1 MEQARK
7 KTMIPGFF
15 ALKQHGKKF
24 TMVTAYDYA
33 FATKVNKTDIEMI
46 LVGDSAAMV
55 MLGYPSTVPIDLD
68 TMIILAKAVVKGAPD
83 TFIVGD
89 MPFLSYEVS
98 KEKAIENAGRL
109 MKEAEVDCI
118 KLEGGKRIADTVAAI
133 VKAGIP
139 VMGHIGLTP
148 QSSSQLGGFRVQ
160 GKDLMAAEKILA
172 DALSLEEAGAFSIV
186 LEGIP
191 NPVAQIITERVDI
204 PTIGIGAGPFCDGQV
219 LVIHD
224 LLGLFERFV
233 PKFVKQY
240 AQIGQD
246 IVKALSQFDKEVKTG
261 LFPDKDHSY
270 HLKEEMEK
278 EIIKYLNN
286 KFD

>member
-1 MEQARK
+1 MEKSKK
-7 KTMIPGFF
+7 KTMIPEF
-15 ALKQHGKKF
+15 LSMKQDGKKF

-33 FATKVNKTDIEMI
+33 LATQVNKTDIEMI

-55 MLGYPSTVPIDLD
+55 MLGYQSTVPIDLD
-68 TMIILAKAVVKGAPD
+68 TLLILAKAVVKGAPN

-98 KEKAIENAGRL
+98 KEKAIENAGRF
-109 MKEAEVDCI
+109 MKEAEVDCV
-118 KLEGGKRIADTVAAI
+118 KLEGGKRMADTVAAM

-160 GKDLMAAEKILA
+160 GKDLIAAERLLE
-172 DALSLEEAGAFSIV
+172 DALSLEQAGAFSIV

-191 NPVAQIITERVDI
+191 NPVAQIITERLKI
-204 PTIGIGAGPFCDGQV
+204 PTIGIGAGPFCDAQV

-246 IVKALSQFDKEVKTG
+246 IVKALSTFDKEVKIG
-261 LFPDKDHSY
+261 AFPDEEHSY
-270 HLKEEMEK
+270 HLKAEQEK
-278 EIIKYLNN
+278 EIIKHL
-286 KFD
+286 KDLP

>member
-1 MEQARK
+1 MEQTKK

-15 ALKQHGKKF
+15 TMKQEGKKF

-33 FATKVNKTDIEMI
+33 LATQVDKTDIEMI

-55 MLGYPSTVPIDLD
+55 MLGYQSTVPIDLD
-68 TMIILAKAVVKGAPD
+68 TLIILAKAVVKGAPN
-83 TFIVGD
+83 TFIIGD

-98 KEKAIENAGRL
+98 KEKAIENAGRF

-118 KLEGGKRIADTVAAI
+118 KLEGGKRMADTVNAI

-148 QSSSQLGGFRVQ
+148 QSSSQLGGFKVQ
-160 GKDLMAAEKILA
+160 GKNIIAAEKLLE
-172 DALSLEEAGAFSIV
+172 DALSLEKAGAFSIV

-191 NPVAQIITERVDI
+191 NPVAQVITERLKI
-204 PTIGIGAGPFCDGQV
+204 PTIGIGAGPFCDAQV

-224 LLGLFERFV
+224 LLGLFERFI

-240 AQIGQD
+240 AKIGQD
-246 IVKALSQFDKEVKTG
+246 IVKALSKFDSEVKTG
-261 LFPDKDHSY
+261 TFPDDEHSY
-270 HLKEEMEK
+270 HVKKEVEV
-278 EIIKYLNN
+278 EIIKHL
-286 KFD
+286 KKLQ

>member
-1 MEQARK
+1 MEKSKK
-7 KTMIPGFF
+7 KTMIPEFL
-15 ALKQHGKKF
+15 ARKQEGKKF

-33 FATKVNKTDIEMI
+33 LATQVNKTDIEMI

-55 MLGYPSTVPIDLD
+55 MLGYQSTVPIDLD
-68 TMIILAKAVVKGAPD
+68 TLLILAKAVVKGAPN

-98 KEKAIENAGRL
+98 KEKAIENAGRF
-109 MKEAEVDCI
+109 MKEAEVDCV
-118 KLEGGKRIADTVAAI
+118 KLEGGKRMADTVAAM

-160 GKDLMAAEKILA
+160 GKDLIAAERLLE
-172 DALSLEEAGAFSIV
+172 DALSLEQAGAFSIV

-191 NPVAQIITERVDI
+191 NPVAQIITERLKI
-204 PTIGIGAGPFCDGQV
+204 PTIGIGAGPFCDAQV

-240 AQIGQD
+240 AHIGQD
-246 IVKALSQFDKEVKTG
+246 IVKALS
-261 LFPDKDHSY
+261 
-270 HLKEEMEK
+270 
-278 EIIKYLNN
+278 
-286 KFD
+286 

>member
-1 MEQARK
+1 MEQKK
-7 KTMIPGFF
+7 KTTIPRF
-15 ALKQHGKKF
+15 LKMKKEGNKF

-33 FATKVNKTDIEMI
+33 LATQVDKTDIEMI

-55 MLGYPSTVPIDLD
+55 MLGYQSTVPISMD
-68 TMIILAKAVVKGAPD
+68 TLVTLATAVVKGAPN

-98 KEKAIENAGRL
+98 KEKAIENAGRF
-109 MKEAEVDCI
+109 MKEAGVDCI
-118 KLEGGKRIADTVAAI
+118 KLEGGKRMADTVASI

-160 GKDLMAAEKILA
+160 GKNLIVAEKLLE
-172 DALSLEEAGAFSIV
+172 DALALEEAGAFCIV
-186 LEGIP
+186 LEAIP
-191 NPVAQIITERVDI
+191 NPVAQVITERLKI
-204 PTIGIGAGPFCDGQV
+204 PTIGIGAGPSCDAQV

-246 IVKALSQFDKEVKTG
+246 IVKALSQFDTEVKTG
-261 LFPDKDHSY
+261 EFPDEEHSY
-270 HLKEEMEK
+270 HIKKEVEQ
-278 EIIKYLNN
+278 EIIDHLK
-286 KFD
+286 KTKK

>member
-1 MEQARK
+1 MEQKKK
-7 KTMIPGFF
+7 KTTILGF
-15 ALKQHGKKF
+15 LKMKKEGNKF

-33 FATKVNKTDIEMI
+33 LATQVDKTDIEMI

-55 MLGYPSTVPIDLD
+55 MLGYEGTLPISMD
-68 TMIILAKAVVKGAPD
+68 TLVTLATAVVKGAPN

-98 KEKAIENAGRL
+98 KEKAIENAGRF
-109 MKEAEVDCI
+109 MKEAGVDCI
-118 KLEGGKRIADTVAAI
+118 KLEGGKRMADTVASI

-160 GKDLMAAEKILA
+160 GKNLIVAEKLVE
-172 DALSLEEAGAFSIV
+172 DALALEEAGAFCIV

-191 NPVAQIITERVDI
+191 NSVAKVITERVKV
-204 PTIGIGAGPFCDGQV
+204 PTIGIGAGSDCDAQV

-224 LLGLFERFV
+224 LLGLFDRFV

-240 AQIGQD
+240 AQIGKD
-246 IVKALSQFDKEVKTG
+246 IVSALTQFDTEVKTG
-261 LFPDKDHSY
+261 KFPDEEHSY
-270 HLKEEMEK
+270 HIKKEVEQ
-278 EIIKYLNN
+278 EIIEHLK
-286 KFD
+286 KMK

>member
-1 MEQARK
+1 MEKSKK
-7 KTMIPGFF
+7 KTMIPEFL
-15 ALKQHGKKF
+15 ARKQEGKKF

-33 FATKVNKTDIEMI
+33 LATQVNKTDIEMI

-55 MLGYPSTVPIDLD
+55 MLGYQSTVPIDLD
-68 TMIILAKAVVKGAPD
+68 TLLILAKAVVKGAPN

-98 KEKAIENAGRL
+98 KEKAIENAGRF
-109 MKEAEVDCI
+109 MKEAEVDCV
-118 KLEGGKRIADTVAAI
+118 KLEGGKRMADTVAAM

-160 GKDLMAAEKILA
+160 GKDLIAAERLLE
-172 DALSLEEAGAFSIV
+172 DALSLEQAGVFSIV

-191 NPVAQIITERVDI
+191 NPVAQIITERLKI
-204 PTIGIGAGPFCDGQV
+204 PTIGIGAGPFCDAQV

-246 IVKALSQFDKEVKTG
+246 IVKALSAFDKEVKTG
-261 LFPDKDHSY
+261 TFPDEEHSY
-270 HLKEEMEK
+270 HIKAEQEK
-278 EIIKYLNN
+278 EIIKHL
-286 KFD
+286 KDLP

>member
-1 MEQARK
+1 MEKSKK
-7 KTMIPGFF
+7 KTMIPEFL
-15 ALKQHGKKF
+15 ARKQEGKKF

-33 FATKVNKTDIEMI
+33 LATQVNKTDIEMI

-55 MLGYPSTVPIDLD
+55 MLGYQSTVPIDLD
-68 TMIILAKAVVKGAPD
+68 TLLILAKAVVKGAPN

-98 KEKAIENAGRL
+98 KEKAIENAGRF
-109 MKEAEVDCI
+109 MKEAEVDCV
-118 KLEGGKRIADTVAAI
+118 KLEGGKRMTDTVAAMI
-133 VKAGIP
+133 KAGIP

-160 GKDLMAAEKILA
+160 GKDLSAAERLLE
-172 DALSLEEAGAFSIV
+172 DALSLEQAGAFSIV

-191 NPVAQIITERVDI
+191 NPVAQIITERLKI
-204 PTIGIGAGPFCDGQV
+204 PTIGIGAGPFCDAQV

-246 IVKALSQFDKEVKTG
+246 IVKALSAFDKEVKTG
-261 LFPDKDHSY
+261 AFPDEEHSY
-270 HLKEEMEK
+270 HLKAEQEK
-278 EIIKYLNN
+278 EIIKHL
-286 KFD
+286 KDLP

>member
-1 MEQARK
+1 MEKSKK
-7 KTMIPGFF
+7 KTMIPEFL
-15 ALKQHGKKF
+15 AMKQEGKKF

-33 FATKVNKTDIEMI
+33 LATQVNKTDIEMI

-55 MLGYPSTVPIDLD
+55 MLGYQSTVPIDLD
-68 TMIILAKAVVKGAPD
+68 TLLILAKAVVKGAPN

-98 KEKAIENAGRL
+98 KEKAIENAGRF
-109 MKEAEVDCI
+109 MKEAEVDCV
-118 KLEGGKRIADTVAAI
+118 KLEGGKRMADTVAAMA
-133 VKAGIP
+133 KAGIP

-160 GKDLMAAEKILA
+160 GKDLIAAERLLE
-172 DALSLEEAGAFSIV
+172 DALSLEQAGVFSIV

-191 NPVAQIITERVDI
+191 NPVAQIITERLKI
-204 PTIGIGAGPFCDGQV
+204 PTIGIGAGPFCDAQV

-246 IVKALSQFDKEVKTG
+246 IVKALSAFDKEVKTG
-261 LFPDKDHSY
+261 TFPDEEHSY
-270 HLKEEMEK
+270 HIKKEAEQEILDHLKKMK
-278 EIIKYLNN
+278 
-286 KFD
+286 

>member
-1 MEQARK
+1 VEQKK
-7 KTMIPGFF
+7 KTTIPGFH
-15 ALKQHGKKF
+15 KMKKEGKKF

-33 FATKVNKTDIEMI
+33 LATQVDKTDIEMI

-55 MLGYPSTVPIDLD
+55 MLGYQTTLPISMD
-68 TMIILAKAVVKGAPD
+68 TLVTLATAVVKGAPN

-98 KEKAIENAGRL
+98 KEKAIENAGRF
-109 MKEAEVDCI
+109 MKEAGVDCV
-118 KLEGGKRIADTVAAI
+118 KLEGGKRMADTVASI

-160 GKDLMAAEKILA
+160 GKNLIVAERLLE
-172 DALSLEEAGAFSIV
+172 DALALEEAGAFCIV
-186 LEGIP
+186 LEAIP
-191 NPVAQIITERVDI
+191 NPVAQLITERLKI
-204 PTIGIGAGPFCDGQV
+204 PTIGIGAGPFCDAQV

-246 IVKALSQFDKEVKTG
+246 IVKALSKFDTEVKTG
-261 LFPDKDHSY
+261 KFPDEEHSY
-270 HLKEEMEK
+270 HIKKEAEQ
-278 EIIKYLNN
+278 EIIEHLK
-286 KFD
+286 KIK

>member
-1 MEQARK
+1 MEETKK
-7 KTMIPGFF
+7 KTMIPEFITM
-15 ALKQHGKKF
+15 KKDGKKF

-33 FATKVNKTDIEMI
+33 LATQVNKTGIEMI

-55 MLGYPSTVPIDLD
+55 MLGYQSTVPIDLD
-68 TMIILAKAVVKGAPD
+68 TMIILAKAVVKGAPN

-109 MKEAEVDCI
+109 MKEADVDCV
-118 KLEGGKRIADTVAAI
+118 KLEGGKRMADTVNAI

-148 QSSSQLGGFRVQ
+148 QSSSQLGGFKVQ
-160 GKDLMAAEKILA
+160 GKNLAAAEKLLE
-172 DALSLEEAGAFSIV
+172 DALTLEEVGAFSIV

-191 NPVAQIITERVDI
+191 NPVAQFITEKLRI
-204 PTIGIGAGPFCDGQV
+204 PTIGIGAGPFCDAQV

-246 IVKALSQFDKEVKTG
+246 IVKALSHFDSEVKTG
-261 LFPDKDHSY
+261 TFPDAEHSY
-270 HLKEEMEK
+270 HLKDEMEK
-278 EIIKYLNN
+278 EIIQHLRKL
-286 KFD
+286 K

>member
-1 MEQARK
+1 MDQNKK
-7 KTMIPGFF
+7 KTTIPEFF
-15 ALKQHGKKF
+15 ALKQKGKTF
-24 TMVTAYDYA
+24 SMVTAYDYA
-33 FATKVNKTDIEMI
+33 IASQVDKTEIEMI

-55 MLGYPSTVPIDLD
+55 MLGYQSTVPISLD
-68 TMIILAKAVVKGAPD
+68 TMIILSKAVVKGAPN

-109 MKEAEVDCI
+109 MKEAEVDSI
-118 KLEGGKRIADTVAAI
+118 KLEGGKKIADTVSAI

-160 GKDLMAAEKILA
+160 GKNIAAAQQLLE
-172 DALSLEEAGAFSIV
+172 DALALEAAGTFSIV

-191 NPVAQIITERVDI
+191 NPVAQVITKRVKI
-204 PTIGIGAGPFCDGQV
+204 PTIGIGAGPFCDAQV

-224 LLGLFERFV
+224 LLGLFERFI

-240 AQIGQD
+240 AQIGQE
-246 IVKALSQFDKEVKTG
+246 IVKALSEFDREVKGG

-270 HLKEEMEK
+270 HLKEDLEK
-278 EIIKYLNN
+278 EIIEY
-286 KFD
+286 FSQED

>member
-1 MEQARK
+1 MEKSKK
-7 KTMIPGFF
+7 KTMIPEFL
-15 ALKQHGKKF
+15 AMKQEGKKF

-33 FATKVNKTDIEMI
+33 LATQVNKTDIEMI

-55 MLGYPSTVPIDLD
+55 MLGYQSTVPIDLD
-68 TMIILAKAVVKGAPD
+68 TLLILAKAVVKGAPN

-98 KEKAIENAGRL
+98 KEKAIENAGRF
-109 MKEAEVDCI
+109 MKEAEVDCV
-118 KLEGGKRIADTVAAI
+118 KLEGGKRMADTVAAM

-160 GKDLMAAEKILA
+160 GKDLVAAERLLE
-172 DALSLEEAGAFSIV
+172 DALSLEQAGAFSIV

-191 NPVAQIITERVDI
+191 NPVAQIITERLKI
-204 PTIGIGAGPFCDGQV
+204 PTIGIGAGPFCDAQV

-246 IVKALSQFDKEVKTG
+246 IVKALSAFDKEVKTG
-261 LFPDKDHSY
+261 AFPDEEHSY
-270 HLKEEMEK
+270 HLKVEQEK
-278 EIIKYLNN
+278 EIIKHL
-286 KFD
+286 KDLP

>member
-1 MEQARK
+1 MEKSKK
-7 KTMIPGFF
+7 KTMIPEFL
-15 ALKQHGKKF
+15 AMKQEGKKF

-33 FATKVNKTDIEMI
+33 LATQVNKTDIEMI

-55 MLGYPSTVPIDLD
+55 MLGYQSTVPIDLD
-68 TMIILAKAVVKGAPD
+68 TLLILAKAVVKGAPN

-98 KEKAIENAGRL
+98 KEKAIENAGRF
-109 MKEAEVDCI
+109 MKEAEVDCV
-118 KLEGGKRIADTVAAI
+118 KLEGGKRMADTVAAM

-160 GKDLMAAEKILA
+160 GKDLIAAERLLE
-172 DALSLEEAGAFSIV
+172 DALSLEQAGAFSIV

-191 NPVAQIITERVDI
+191 NPVAQIITERLKI
-204 PTIGIGAGPFCDGQV
+204 PTIGIGAGPFCDAQV

-246 IVKALSQFDKEVKTG
+246 IVKALSAFDKEVKTG
-261 LFPDKDHSY
+261 AFPDEEHSY
-270 HLKEEMEK
+270 HLKVEQEK
-278 EIIKYLNN
+278 EIIKHL
-286 KFD
+286 KDLP

>member
-1 MEQARK
+1 
-7 KTMIPGFF
+7 MIPEFL
-15 ALKQHGKKF
+15 AMKQEGKKF

-33 FATKVNKTDIEMI
+33 LATQVNKTDIEMI

-55 MLGYPSTVPIDLD
+55 MLGYQSTVPIDLD
-68 TMIILAKAVVKGAPD
+68 TLLILAKAVVKGAPN

-98 KEKAIENAGRL
+98 KEKAIENAGRF
-109 MKEAEVDCI
+109 MKEAEVDCV
-118 KLEGGKRIADTVAAI
+118 KLEGGKRMADTVAAM

-160 GKDLMAAEKILA
+160 GKDLIAAERLLE
-172 DALSLEEAGAFSIV
+172 DALSLEQAGAFSIV

-191 NPVAQIITERVDI
+191 NPVAQVITERLKI
-204 PTIGIGAGPFCDGQV
+204 PTIGIGAGPFCDAQV

-246 IVKALSQFDKEVKTG
+246 IVKALSTFDKEVKTG
-261 LFPDKDHSY
+261 AFPDEEHSY
-270 HLKEEMEK
+270 HLKAEQEK
-278 EIIKYLNN
+278 EIIKHL
-286 KFD
+286 KDLP

>member
-1 MEQARK
+1 MEKSKK
-7 KTMIPGFF
+7 KTMIPEFL
-15 ALKQHGKKF
+15 ARKQEGKKF

-33 FATKVNKTDIEMI
+33 LATQVNKTDIEMI

-55 MLGYPSTVPIDLD
+55 MLGYQSTVPIDLD
-68 TMIILAKAVVKGAPD
+68 TLLILAKAVVKGAPN

-98 KEKAIENAGRL
+98 KEKAIENAGRF
-109 MKEAEVDCI
+109 MKEAEVDCV
-118 KLEGGKRIADTVAAI
+118 KLEGGKRMADTVAAM

-160 GKDLMAAEKILA
+160 GKDLVAAERLLE
-172 DALSLEEAGAFSIV
+172 DALSLEQAGVFSIV

-191 NPVAQIITERVDI
+191 NPVAQIITERLKI
-204 PTIGIGAGPFCDGQV
+204 PTIGIGAGPFCDAQV

-246 IVKALSQFDKEVKTG
+246 IVKALSAFDKEVKTG
-261 LFPDKDHSY
+261 TFPDEEHSY
-270 HLKEEMEK
+270 HIKKEAEQEILDHLKKMK
-278 EIIKYLNN
+278 
-286 KFD
+286 

>member
-1 MEQARK
+1 MEKSKK
-7 KTMIPGFF
+7 KTMIPEFL
-15 ALKQHGKKF
+15 ARKQEGKKF

-33 FATKVNKTDIEMI
+33 LATQVNKTDIEMI

-55 MLGYPSTVPIDLD
+55 MLGYQSTVPIDLD
-68 TMIILAKAVVKGAPD
+68 TLLILAKAVVKGAPN

-98 KEKAIENAGRL
+98 KEKAIENAGRF
-109 MKEAEVDCI
+109 MKEAEVDCV
-118 KLEGGKRIADTVAAI
+118 KLEGGKRMADTVAAM

-160 GKDLMAAEKILA
+160 GKDLIAAERLLE
-172 DALSLEEAGAFSIV
+172 DALSLEQAGVFSIV

-191 NPVAQIITERVDI
+191 NPVAQIITERLKI
-204 PTIGIGAGPFCDGQV
+204 PTIGIGAGPFCDAQV

-246 IVKALSQFDKEVKTG
+246 IVKELSTFDKEVKTG
-261 LFPDKDHSY
+261 AFPDEEHSY
-270 HLKEEMEK
+270 HLKAEQEK
-278 EIIKYLNN
+278 EIIKHL
-286 KFD
+286 KDLP

>member
-1 MEQARK
+1 MEKSKK
-7 KTMIPGFF
+7 KTMIPEFL
-15 ALKQHGKKF
+15 AKKQEGKKF

-33 FATKVNKTDIEMI
+33 LATQVNKTDIEMI

-55 MLGYPSTVPIDLD
+55 MLGYQSTVPIDLD
-68 TMIILAKAVVKGAPD
+68 TLLILAKAVVKGAPN

-98 KEKAIENAGRL
+98 KEKAIENAGRF
-109 MKEAEVDCI
+109 MKEAEVDCV
-118 KLEGGKRIADTVAAI
+118 KLEGGKRMADTVAAM

-160 GKDLMAAEKILA
+160 GKDLIAAERLLE
-172 DALSLEEAGAFSIV
+172 DALSLEQAGVFSIV

-191 NPVAQIITERVDI
+191 NSVAQIITERLKI
-204 PTIGIGAGPFCDGQV
+204 PTIGIGAGPFCDAQV

-246 IVKALSQFDKEVKTG
+246 IVKALSAFDKEVKTG
-261 LFPDKDHSY
+261 AFPDEEHSY
-270 HLKEEMEK
+270 HLKVEQEK
-278 EIIKYLNN
+278 EIIKHL
-286 KFD
+286 KDLP

>member
-1 MEQARK
+1 MEKSKK
-7 KTMIPGFF
+7 KTMIPEFL
-15 ALKQHGKKF
+15 ARKQEGKKF

-33 FATKVNKTDIEMI
+33 LATQVNKTDIEMI

-55 MLGYPSTVPIDLD
+55 MLGYQSTVPIDLD
-68 TMIILAKAVVKGAPD
+68 TLLILAKAVVKGAPN

-98 KEKAIENAGRL
+98 KEKAIENAGRF
-109 MKEAEVDCI
+109 MKEAEVDCV
-118 KLEGGKRIADTVAAI
+118 KLEGGKRMADTVAAM

-160 GKDLMAAEKILA
+160 GKDLVAAERLLE
-172 DALSLEEAGAFSIV
+172 DALSLEQAGVFSIV

-191 NPVAQIITERVDI
+191 NSVAQIITERLKI
-204 PTIGIGAGPFCDGQV
+204 PTIGIGAGPFCDAQV

-240 AQIGQD
+240 AHIGQD
-246 IVKALSQFDKEVKTG
+246 IVKALSAFDKEVKTG
-261 LFPDKDHSY
+261 AFPDEEHSY
-270 HLKEEMEK
+270 HLKVEQEK
-278 EIIKYLNN
+278 EIIKHL
-286 KFD
+286 KDLP

>member
-1 MEQARK
+1 MEKSKK
-7 KTMIPGFF
+7 KTMIPEFL
-15 ALKQHGKKF
+15 AMKQEGKKF

-33 FATKVNKTDIEMI
+33 LATQVNKTDIEMI

-55 MLGYPSTVPIDLD
+55 MLGYQSTVPIDLD
-68 TMIILAKAVVKGAPD
+68 TLLILAKAVVKGAPN

-98 KEKAIENAGRL
+98 KEKAIENAGRF
-109 MKEAEVDCI
+109 MKEAEVDCV
-118 KLEGGKRIADTVAAI
+118 KLEGGKRMADTVAAMA
-133 VKAGIP
+133 KAGIP

-160 GKDLMAAEKILA
+160 GKDLIAAERLLE
-172 DALSLEEAGAFSIV
+172 DALSLEQAGAFSIV

-191 NPVAQIITERVDI
+191 NPVAQVITERLKI
-204 PTIGIGAGPFCDGQV
+204 PTIGIGAGPFCDAQV

-246 IVKALSQFDKEVKTG
+246 IVKALSAFDKEVKTG
-261 LFPDKDHSY
+261 TFPDEEHSY
-270 HLKEEMEK
+270 HIKKEAEQEILDHLKKMK
-278 EIIKYLNN
+278 
-286 KFD
+286 

>member
-1 MEQARK
+1 
-7 KTMIPGFF
+7 
-15 ALKQHGKKF
+15 
-24 TMVTAYDYA
+24 
-33 FATKVNKTDIEMI
+33 
-46 LVGDSAAMV
+46 MV

-68 TMIILAKAVVKGAPD
+68 TMIILAKAVVKGAPE

-98 KEKAIENAGRL
+98 KEKAIANAGRL

-160 GKDLMAAEKILA
+160 GKDWMAAEKILE

-191 NPVAQIITERVDI
+191 NPVAQIITERVNI

-246 IVKALSQFDKEVKTG
+246 IVKALSEFDKEVKTG

-278 EIIKYLNN
+278 EIIQHLKKL
-286 KFD
+286 K

>member
-1 MEQARK
+1 MEKSKK
-7 KTMIPGFF
+7 KTMIPEF
-15 ALKQHGKKF
+15 LSMKQDGKKF

-33 FATKVNKTDIEMI
+33 LATQVNKTDIEMI

-55 MLGYPSTVPIDLD
+55 MLGYQSTVPIDLD
-68 TMIILAKAVVKGAPD
+68 TLLILAKAVVKGAPN

-98 KEKAIENAGRL
+98 KEKAIENAGRF
-109 MKEAEVDCI
+109 MKEAEVDCV
-118 KLEGGKRIADTVAAI
+118 KLEGGKRMADTVAAM

-160 GKDLMAAEKILA
+160 GKDLIAAERLLE
-172 DALSLEEAGAFSIV
+172 DALSLEQAGAFSIV

-191 NPVAQIITERVDI
+191 NPVAQIITERLKI
-204 PTIGIGAGPFCDGQV
+204 PTIGIGAGPFCDAQV

-246 IVKALSQFDKEVKTG
+246 IVKALSTFDKEVKMG
-261 LFPDKDHSY
+261 AFPDEEHSY
-270 HLKEEMEK
+270 HLKAEQEK
-278 EIIKYLNN
+278 EIIKHL
-286 KFD
+286 KDLP

>member
-1 MEQARK
+1 MEQKKK
-7 KTMIPGFF
+7 KTTIPGF
-15 ALKQHGKKF
+15 LKMKKEGNKF

-33 FATKVNKTDIEMI
+33 LATQVDKTDIEMI

-55 MLGYPSTVPIDLD
+55 MLGYGGTLPISMD
-68 TMIILAKAVVKGAPD
+68 TLVTLATAVVKGAPN

-98 KEKAIENAGRL
+98 KEKAIENAGRF
-109 MKEAEVDCI
+109 MKEAGVDCI
-118 KLEGGKRIADTVAAI
+118 KLEGGKRMADTVASI

-160 GKDLMAAEKILA
+160 GKNLIVAEKLVE
-172 DALSLEEAGAFSIV
+172 DALALEEAGAFCIV

-191 NPVAQIITERVDI
+191 NSVAKVITERVKV
-204 PTIGIGAGPFCDGQV
+204 PTIGIGAGSDCDAQV

-224 LLGLFERFV
+224 LLGLFDRFV

-240 AQIGQD
+240 AQIGKD
-246 IVKALSQFDKEVKTG
+246 IVSALTQFDTEVKTG
-261 LFPDKDHSY
+261 KFPDEEHSY
-270 HLKEEMEK
+270 HIKKEVEQ
-278 EIIKYLNN
+278 EIIDHLK
-286 KFD
+286 KMK

>member
-1 MEQARK
+1 MEPVKK
-7 KTMIPGFF
+7 KTMIPDFF
-15 ALKQHGKKF
+15 TMKQDGKKF
-24 TMVTAYDYA
+24 TMVTAYD
-33 FATKVNKTDIEMI
+33 FALATQVDKTDIEMI

-55 MLGYPSTVPIDLD
+55 MLGLQSTIPIDLD
-68 TMIILAKAVVKGAPD
+68 TLIILAKAVVRGAPN

-98 KEKAIENAGRL
+98 KEKAIENAGKF

-118 KLEGGKRIADTVAAI
+118 KLEGGQRMADTVAAI

-148 QSSSQLGGFRVQ
+148 QSSSQLGGFKVQ
-160 GKDLMAAEKILA
+160 GKNLVAAEKLLV
-172 DALSLEEAGAFSIV
+172 DAIALEEAGAFSLV

-191 NPVAQIITERVDI
+191 NPVAQVITERIKI
-204 PTIGIGAGPFCDGQV
+204 PTIGIGAGPFCDAQV

-233 PKFVKQY
+233 PKFVKKY
-240 AQIGQD
+240 AQIGQE
-246 IVKALSQFDKEVKTG
+246 IVKALSDFDREVKAG
-261 LFPDKDHSY
+261 LFPDEEHSY

-278 EIIKYLNN
+278 EIINYLNQI
-286 KFD
+286 K

>member
-1 MEQARK
+1 MEQKKK
-7 KTMIPGFF
+7 KTTIPGFY
-15 ALKQHGKKF
+15 KMKKEDKKF

-33 FATKVNKTDIEMI
+33 LATQVDKTDIEMI

-55 MLGYPSTVPIDLD
+55 MLGYQSTVPISMD
-68 TMIILAKAVVKGAPD
+68 TLVTLATAVVKGAPN

-98 KEKAIENAGRL
+98 KEKAIENAGRF
-109 MKEAEVDCI
+109 MKEAGVDCI
-118 KLEGGKRIADTVAAI
+118 KLEGGKRMADTVASI
-133 VKAGIP
+133 VRAGIP

-160 GKDLMAAEKILA
+160 GKNLRAAEKLVE
-172 DALSLEEAGAFSIV
+172 DALALEEAGAFCIV
-186 LEGIP
+186 LEAIP
-191 NPVAQIITERVDI
+191 NPIAKDITERLKV
-204 PTIGIGAGPFCDGQV
+204 PTIGIGAGSDCDAQV

-240 AQIGQD
+240 AQIGKN
-246 IVKALSQFDKEVKTG
+246 IVSALSQFDTEVKSG
-261 LFPDKDHSY
+261 KFPDEEHSY
-270 HLKEEMEK
+270 HIKKEVEQ
-278 EIIKYLNN
+278 EIIDHLK
-286 KFD
+286 KMK

>member
-1 MEQARK
+1 MEKSKK
-7 KTMIPGFF
+7 KTMIPEFL
-15 ALKQHGKKF
+15 AKKQEGKKF

-33 FATKVNKTDIEMI
+33 LATQVNKTDIEMI

-55 MLGYPSTVPIDLD
+55 MLGYQSTVPIDLD
-68 TMIILAKAVVKGAPD
+68 TLLILAKAVVKGAPN

-98 KEKAIENAGRL
+98 KEKAIENAGRF
-109 MKEAEVDCI
+109 MKEAEVDCV
-118 KLEGGKRIADTVAAI
+118 KLEGGKRMADTVAAM

-160 GKDLMAAEKILA
+160 GKDLVAAERLLE
-172 DALSLEEAGAFSIV
+172 DALSLEQAGVFSIV

-191 NPVAQIITERVDI
+191 NSVAQIITERLKI
-204 PTIGIGAGPFCDGQV
+204 PTIGIGAGPFCDAQV

-240 AQIGQD
+240 AHIGQD
-246 IVKALSQFDKEVKTG
+246 IVKALSAFDKEVKTG
-261 LFPDKDHSY
+261 TFPDEEHSY
-270 HLKEEMEK
+270 HLKVEQEK
-278 EIIKYLNN
+278 EIIKHL
-286 KFD
+286 KDLP

>member
-1 MEQARK
+1 MEQKKK
-7 KTMIPGFF
+7 KTTIPGFY
-15 ALKQHGKKF
+15 KMKKEGNKF

-33 FATKVNKTDIEMI
+33 LATQVDKTDIEMI

-55 MLGYPSTVPIDLD
+55 MLGYQSTVPISMD
-68 TMIILAKAVVKGAPD
+68 TLVTLATAVVKGAPN

-98 KEKAIENAGRL
+98 KEKAIENAGRF
-109 MKEAEVDCI
+109 MKEAGVDCI
-118 KLEGGKRIADTVAAI
+118 KLEGGKRMADTVASI

-148 QSSSQLGGFRVQ
+148 QSSSQLGGFKVQ
-160 GKDLMAAEKILA
+160 GKNLIVAEKLLE
-172 DALSLEEAGAFSIV
+172 DALALEEAGAFCIV
-186 LEGIP
+186 LEAIP
-191 NPVAQIITERVDI
+191 NPVAQVITERLKI
-204 PTIGIGAGPFCDGQV
+204 PTMGIGAGPSCDAQV

-246 IVKALSQFDKEVKTG
+246 IVKALSKFDTEVKTG
-261 LFPDKDHSY
+261 EFPDEEHSY
-270 HLKEEMEK
+270 HIKKEVEQ
-278 EIIKYLNN
+278 EIIEHLK
-286 KFD
+286 KIK

>member
-1 MEQARK
+1 MEKSKK
-7 KTMIPGFF
+7 KTMIPEFL
-15 ALKQHGKKF
+15 ARKQEGKKF

-33 FATKVNKTDIEMI
+33 LATQVNKTDIEMI

-55 MLGYPSTVPIDLD
+55 MLGYQSTVPIDLD
-68 TMIILAKAVVKGAPD
+68 TLLILAKAVVKGAPN

-98 KEKAIENAGRL
+98 KEKAIENAGRF
-109 MKEAEVDCI
+109 MKEAEVDCV
-118 KLEGGKRIADTVAAI
+118 KLEGGKRMADTVAAM

-160 GKDLMAAEKILA
+160 GKDLIAAERLLE
-172 DALSLEEAGAFSIV
+172 DALSLEQAGAFSIV

-191 NPVAQIITERVDI
+191 NPVAQIITERLKI
-204 PTIGIGAGPFCDGQV
+204 PTIGIGAGPFCDAQV

-246 IVKALSQFDKEVKTG
+246 IVKALSTFDKEVKTG
-261 LFPDKDHSY
+261 AFPDEEHSY
-270 HLKEEMEK
+270 HLKAEQEK
-278 EIIKYLNN
+278 EIIKHL
-286 KFD
+286 KDLP

>member
-1 MEQARK
+1 MEQAKK
-7 KTMIPGFF
+7 KTMIPGLF

-33 FATKVNKTDIEMI
+33 FATQVNKTDIEMI

-224 LLGLFERFV
+224 LLGHFERFV

>member
-1 MEQARK
+1 MEKSKK
-7 KTMIPGFF
+7 KTMIPEFL
-15 ALKQHGKKF
+15 AKKQEGKKF

-33 FATKVNKTDIEMI
+33 LATQVNKTDIEMI

-55 MLGYPSTVPIDLD
+55 MLGYQSTVPIDLD
-68 TMIILAKAVVKGAPD
+68 TLLILAKAVVKGAPN

-98 KEKAIENAGRL
+98 KEKAIENAGRF
-109 MKEAEVDCI
+109 MKEAEVDCV
-118 KLEGGKRIADTVAAI
+118 KLEGGKRMADTVAAM

-160 GKDLMAAEKILA
+160 GKDLIAAERLLE
-172 DALSLEEAGAFSIV
+172 DALSLEQAGVFSIV

-191 NPVAQIITERVDI
+191 NPVAQIITERLKI
-204 PTIGIGAGPFCDGQV
+204 PTIGIGAGPFCDAQV

-246 IVKALSQFDKEVKTG
+246 IVKALSAFDKEVKTG
-261 LFPDKDHSY
+261 AFPDEEHSY
-270 HLKEEMEK
+270 HLKVEQEK
-278 EIIKYLNN
+278 EIIKHL
-286 KFD
+286 KDLP

>member
-1 MEQARK
+1 MEPVKK
-7 KTMIPGFF
+7 KTMIPDFF
-15 ALKQHGKKF
+15 TMKQDGKKF
-24 TMVTAYDYA
+24 TMVTAYD
-33 FATKVNKTDIEMI
+33 FALATQVDKTDIEMI

-55 MLGYPSTVPIDLD
+55 MLGLQSTIPIDLD
-68 TMIILAKAVVKGAPD
+68 TLIILAKAVVRGAPN

-98 KEKAIENAGRL
+98 REKAIENAGKF

-118 KLEGGKRIADTVAAI
+118 KLEGGQRMADTVAAI

-148 QSSSQLGGFRVQ
+148 QSSSQLGGFKVQ
-160 GKDLMAAEKILA
+160 GKNLVAAEKLLV
-172 DALSLEEAGAFSIV
+172 DAIALEEAGAFSLV

-191 NPVAQIITERVDI
+191 NPVAQVITERLKI
-204 PTIGIGAGPFCDGQV
+204 PTIGIGAGPFCDAQV

-233 PKFVKQY
+233 PKFVKKY
-240 AQIGQD
+240 AQIGQE
-246 IVKALSQFDKEVKTG
+246 IVKALSDFDREVKTG
-261 LFPDKDHSY
+261 LFPDEEHSY

-278 EIIKYLNN
+278 EIINYLNQI
-286 KFD
+286 K

>member
-1 MEQARK
+1 MEKSKK
-7 KTMIPGFF
+7 KTMIPEF
-15 ALKQHGKKF
+15 LSMKQDGKKF

-33 FATKVNKTDIEMI
+33 LATQVNKTDIEMI

-55 MLGYPSTVPIDLD
+55 MLGYQSTVPIDLD
-68 TMIILAKAVVKGAPD
+68 TLLILAKAVVKGAPN

-98 KEKAIENAGRL
+98 KEKAIENAGRF
-109 MKEAEVDCI
+109 MKEAEVDCV
-118 KLEGGKRIADTVAAI
+118 KLEGGKRMADTVAAM

-160 GKDLMAAEKILA
+160 GKDLIAAERLLE
-172 DALSLEEAGAFSIV
+172 DALSLEQAGAFSIV

-191 NPVAQIITERVDI
+191 NPVAQIITERLKI
-204 PTIGIGAGPFCDGQV
+204 PTIGIGAGPFCDAQV

-246 IVKALSQFDKEVKTG
+246 IVKALSTFDKEVKTG
-261 LFPDKDHSY
+261 AFPDEEHSY
-270 HLKEEMEK
+270 HLKAEQEK
-278 EIIKYLNN
+278 EIIKHL
-286 KFD
+286 KDLP

>member
-1 MEQARK
+1 MEKSKK
-7 KTMIPGFF
+7 KTMIPEFL
-15 ALKQHGKKF
+15 ARKQEGKKF

-33 FATKVNKTDIEMI
+33 LATQVNKTDIEMI

-55 MLGYPSTVPIDLD
+55 MLGYQSTVPIDLD
-68 TMIILAKAVVKGAPD
+68 TLLILAKAVVKGAPN

-98 KEKAIENAGRL
+98 KEKAIENAGRF
-109 MKEAEVDCI
+109 MKEAEVDCV
-118 KLEGGKRIADTVAAI
+118 KLEGGKRMADTVAAM

-160 GKDLMAAEKILA
+160 GKDLIAAERLLE
-172 DALSLEEAGAFSIV
+172 DALSLEQAGAFSIV

-191 NPVAQIITERVDI
+191 NPVAQIITERLKI
-204 PTIGIGAGPFCDGQV
+204 PTIGIGAGPFCDAQV

-246 IVKALSQFDKEVKTG
+246 IVKALSAFDKEVKTG
-261 LFPDKDHSY
+261 AFPDEEHSY
-270 HLKEEMEK
+270 HLKVEQEK
-278 EIIKYLNN
+278 EIIKHL
-286 KFD
+286 KDLP